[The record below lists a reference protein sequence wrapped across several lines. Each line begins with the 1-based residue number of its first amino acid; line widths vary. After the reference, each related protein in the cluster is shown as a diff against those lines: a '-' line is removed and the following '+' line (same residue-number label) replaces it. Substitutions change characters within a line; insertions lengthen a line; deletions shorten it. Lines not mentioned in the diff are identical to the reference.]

1 MPSYQQSEDQTG
13 SSPRVREGKRILIIA
28 GPNGAGKTT
37 FAQEF
42 LPREASCPEFVNA
55 DLIAA
60 GLSPFQPGRVPIAAG
75 RIMLNRLRGLTA
87 SGVNFAFETTLA
99 TGSYRRLMPQ
109 WQSAGYHVVLYFLKL
124 PNPEM
129 AIRRVAR
136 RVEQGGHDIPAITIR
151 RRFHRGWENLRQ
163 DYLGLVDEWF
173 IYDAARNPARL
184 IEHGLGPPT
193 NPLTVMEDSAPTQ
206 PVSPNPNPES
216 LMNSAGADAA
226 FKRAAIKII
235 ERDRALGLEPIVS
248 EEYES
253 DL

>member
-1 MPSYQQSEDQTG
+1 M
-13 SSPRVREGKRILIIA
+13 KKIIIIA

-37 FAQEF
+37 FAEEF
-42 LPREASCPEFVNA
+42 LPGEAECPEFVNA

-60 GLSPFQPGRVPIAAG
+60 GLSPFQPGRVPITAG
-75 RIMLNRLRGLTA
+75 RIMLNRLKELTA
-87 SGVNFAFETTLA
+87 SGANFAFETTFA
-99 TGSYRRLMPQ
+99 TGSYRRLIPQ

-124 PNPEM
+124 PNPEL

-136 RVEQGGHDIPAITIR
+136 RVKYGGHDIPAITIR
-151 RRFHRGWENLRQ
+151 RRFHRGWENLQQ

-184 IEHGLGPPT
+184 IEHGSGPPT
-193 NPLTVMEDSAPTQ
+193 NPLTVMEDSIPTK
-206 PVSPNPNPES
+206 PVLQNTTHES
-216 LMNSAGADAA
+216 DLSSAGADAA

-235 ERDRALGLEPIVS
+235 ERDRAAGLEPVVS

-253 DL
+253 DLS